1 MNREYIQVAKL
12 PDEFVATDLNWLIAK
27 TGTGGKG
34 NDSLII
40 ASTDGRFLILN
51 KNARLEKSISA
62 HVGAIS
68 SARWS
73 PDGSGLLTAGEDG
86 AIRIWSRTGMLR
98 STVIQNEGDENS
110 SLKAFC
116 RA

>member
-1 MNREYIQVAKL
+1 M
-12 PDEFVATDLNWLIAK
+12 IAK

-40 ASTDGRFLILN
+40 TSTDGRFIILN

-62 HVGAIS
+62 HSGAIS
-68 SARWS
+68 SGRWS

-86 AIRIWSRTGMLR
+86 AIRIWSKTGMLR
-98 STVIQNEGDENS
+98 STVIQNEGYIS
-110 SLKAFC
+110 
-116 RA
+116 